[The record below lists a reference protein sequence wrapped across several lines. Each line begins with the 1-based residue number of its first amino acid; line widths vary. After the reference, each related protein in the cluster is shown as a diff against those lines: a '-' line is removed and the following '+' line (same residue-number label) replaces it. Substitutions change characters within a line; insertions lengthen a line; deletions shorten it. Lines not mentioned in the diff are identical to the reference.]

1 MATWRPPD
9 RRYREQLA
17 DSVSPLDVSHFRLL
31 KALFYSF
38 LMTGALL
45 IARQDASADP
55 QVLYIAFGI
64 FLTVV
69 WTELK
74 EIEIGTAVGQ
84 ISATFNG
91 NYVDDDE
98 TDGDGQDDEE

>member
-1 MATWRPPD
+1 MAMERPPD
-9 RRYREQLA
+9 RSYREQLA

-31 KALFYSF
+31 KALFYSG
-38 LMTGALL
+38 LMTAALV

-55 QVLYIAFGI
+55 QILFIAFGI
-64 FLTVV
+64 LLAVV

-91 NYVDDDE
+91 DYADDE
-98 TDGDGQDDEE
+98 TDDDDQADEE

>member
-9 RRYREQLA
+9 RSYREQLA

-31 KALFYSF
+31 KALFYSG
-38 LMTGALL
+38 LMTAALV
-45 IARQDASADP
+45 IARQDAGADP

-74 EIEIGTAVGQ
+74 EIEIGTAVGR

-91 NYVDDDE
+91 DYAEDE
-98 TDGDGQDDEE
+98 TDDDDQDDAE